1 MPQKKESG
9 VLPLKLENVK
19 ARGRVQIFRIP
30 LTKARQER
38 RNICLLIYVSNA
50 KHQT

>member
-1 MPQKKESG
+1 MPQKGSG
-9 VLPLKLENVK
+9 VLLLKLEDVK
-19 ARGRVQIFRIP
+19 ARGRFQIFRIP
-30 LTKARQER
+30 LIKARQER